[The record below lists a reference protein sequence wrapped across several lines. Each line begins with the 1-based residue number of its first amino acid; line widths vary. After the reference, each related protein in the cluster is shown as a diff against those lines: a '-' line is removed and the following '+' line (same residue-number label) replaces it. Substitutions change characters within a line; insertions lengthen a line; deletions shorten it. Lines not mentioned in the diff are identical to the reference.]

1 MLSALRSLR
10 AVVPSVPRSFA
21 TSSTATLSRT
31 WIQSQQQQCMVKNT
45 LAFRQLAMQQQ
56 KTYATATTTAATS
69 SSTVTGSTAAATP
82 TTQFKTFKPVSPGR
96 RWLKR
101 VPRDHL
107 WKGKPIRHLTVAK
120 RSKAGRNNTGR
131 ITVRHRGGGHKR
143 RLRLLDWYRRTP
155 GPQVVERLEYDPGRT
170 AWIALLRHQETGK
183 LSYILAPHDVQ
194 PGTVLYSFLD
204 KSSWNQTNKNG
215 ITTTLPI
222 DKGNCLPLSR
232 IPTGAIIHA
241 IGMRRGGPAQ
251 VARSAG
257 TYAQLLS
264 TGETGHA
271 IVRLSS
277 GEVRKFPVDVCATI
291 GVVSNPGNMHES
303 LGKAGRNR
311 WKGIRPTVRGV
322 AMNACDHPHGG
333 GKGKT
338 KGGKDPRSPWGT
350 LAKGGKTRKH
360 PNKMVVRE
368 RPRR

>member
-1 MLSALRSLR
+1 M
-10 AVVPSVPRSFA
+10 SVR
-21 TSSTATLSRT
+21 THGQTQGRLVSSIAF
-31 WIQSQQQQCMVKNT
+31 KNT
-45 LAFRQLAMQQQ
+45 FAHASATR
-56 KTYATATTTAATS
+56 TYATATS
-69 SSTVTGSTAAATP
+69 SGGP
-82 TTQFKTFKPVSPGR
+82 TQQFKTYKPSSPGR

-107 WKGKPIRHLTVAK
+107 WKGKPIRALTMAK
-120 RSKAGRNNTGR
+120 RSKGGRNNTGR

-143 RLRLLDWYRRTP
+143 RLRIMDWYRRES
-155 GPQVVERLEYDPGRT
+155 GAQVVERLEYDPGRT
-170 AWIALLRHQETGK
+170 AWIALLKHQTTGRQ
-183 LSYILAPHDVQ
+183 SYILAPHDLQ
-194 PGTVLYSFLD
+194 PGSVIYSFLD
-204 KSSWNQTNKNG
+204 KKSWKQAKNG
-215 ITTTLPI
+215 ITTMLPI

-232 IPTGAIIHA
+232 IPTGTIIHA
-241 IGMRRGGPAQ
+241 IGMRRNGPAQ

-264 TGETGHA
+264 TGETGYA

-277 GEVRKFPVDVCATI
+277 GEVRKFPVDVCATV

-303 LGKAGRNR
+303 LGKAGRSR
-311 WKGIRPTVRGV
+311 WMGIRPTVRGV
-322 AMNACDHPHGG
+322 AQNACDHPHGG

-360 PNKMVVRE
+360 PNKMVVRQ

>member
-10 AVVPSVPRSFA
+10 AAVSSAPRSIA
-21 TSSTATLSRT
+21 TPTTTLSRT
-31 WIQSQQQQCMVKNT
+31 WIQQQSQQNMVKNG
-45 LAFRQLAMQQQ
+45 LAFRQLHAIQQQ
-56 KTYATATTTAATS
+56 KTYATASTSTS
-69 SSTVTGSTAAATP
+69 STSMTGPALPS
-82 TTQFKTFKPVSPGR
+82 TQFKTFKPVSPGR

-107 WKGKPIRHLTVAK
+107 WKGKPIRSLTVAK
-120 RSKAGRNNTGR
+120 RSSAGRNNTGR

-143 RLRLLDWYRRTP
+143 RLRLMDWYRRTS
-155 GPQVVERLEYDPGRT
+155 GAQVVERLEYDPGRT
-170 AWIALLRHQETGK
+170 AWIALLRHQQTGK

-194 PGTVLYSFLD
+194 PGSVLYSFLD
-204 KSSWNQTNKNG
+204 KSSWNQTSKNG

-232 IPTGAIIHA
+232 IPTGTIIHA

-251 VARSAG
+251 IARSAG

-264 TGETGHA
+264 TGESGHA

>member
-1 MLSALRSLR
+1 MLSGLARSLWRPASTTAGVSRMISPLTKTTNAAILQGRFASTMTFRNNVTNVPVASR
-10 AVVPSVPRSFA
+10 AYA
-21 TSSTATLSRT
+21 TITKSSTT
-31 WIQSQQQQCMVKNT
+31 
-45 LAFRQLAMQQQ
+45 
-56 KTYATATTTAATS
+56 TS
-69 SSTVTGSTAAATP
+69 SSSSSSTP
-82 TTQFKTFKPVSPGR
+82 QFITYKPSSPGR

-107 WKGKPIRHLTVAK
+107 WKGKPVRALTIAK
-120 RSKAGRNNTGR
+120 RSTAGRNNSGR

-143 RLRLLDWYRRTP
+143 RLRIIDWYRCEP
-155 GPQVVERLEYDPGRT
+155 GPQLVERIEYDPGRT
-170 AWIALLRHQETGK
+170 AWIALLKHQDTGK
-183 LSYILAPHDVQ
+183 QSYVLAPHDLQ
-194 PGTVLYSFLD
+194 PGSVIYSFLD
-204 KSSWNQTNKNG
+204 KSSWNQTKNG

-222 DKGNCLPLSR
+222 DKGNCLPLSH
-232 IPTGAIIHA
+232 IPTGTIIHA
-241 IGMRRGGPAQ
+241 IGMKRNGPAQ

-264 TGETGHA
+264 TGKTGHA
-271 IVRLSS
+271 IIRLSS
-277 GEVRKFPVDVCATI
+277 GEVRKFPVDVCATV

-303 LGKAGRNR
+303 LGKAGRRR
-311 WKGIRPTVRGV
+311 WMGIRPSVRGV
-322 AMNACDHPHGG
+322 AQNACDHPHGG

>member
-1 MLSALRSLR
+1 MLSGLARSLWR
-10 AVVPSVPRSFA
+10 PASAASGVARMITPTMKSTTLLMQGHSLSTVPFRNSLHKAA
-21 TSSTATLSRT
+21 TSSVTR
-31 WIQSQQQQCMVKNT
+31 
-45 LAFRQLAMQQQ
+45 
-56 KTYATATTTAATS
+56 TYATATATASPTS
-69 SSTVTGSTAAATP
+69 SSASP
-82 TTQFKTFKPVSPGR
+82 QFKTYTPSSPGR

-107 WKGKPIRHLTVAK
+107 WKGKPVRALTIAK
-120 RSKAGRNNTGR
+120 RSTAGRNNTGR

-143 RLRLLDWYRRTP
+143 RLRIVDWYRRES
-155 GPQVVERLEYDPGRT
+155 GSQLVERIEYDPGRT
-170 AWIALLRHQETGK
+170 AWIALLKHQTTGRQ
-183 LSYILAPHDVQ
+183 SYILAPHDLQ
-194 PGTVLYSFLD
+194 PGSVIHSFLD
-204 KSSWNQTNKNG
+204 KSSWNQTKNG

-232 IPTGAIIHA
+232 IPTGTIIHA
-241 IGMRRGGPAQ
+241 IGMKRNGPAQ

-271 IVRLSS
+271 IIRLSS
-277 GEVRKFPVDVCATI
+277 GEVRKFPVEVCATI

-303 LGKAGRNR
+303 LGKAGRSR
-311 WKGIRPTVRGV
+311 WMGIRPSVRGV
-322 AMNACDHPHGG
+322 AQNACDHPHGG

>member
-1 MLSALRSLR
+1 MLSGIARSLLR
-10 AVVPSVPRSFA
+10 PVTSVARA
-21 TSSTATLSRT
+21 TSMIAPVTKSQV
-31 WIQSQQQQCMVKNT
+31 QSQ
-45 LAFRQLAMQQQ
+45 LSSIAFRNTSLSTSVSR
-56 KTYATATTTAATS
+56 TYATASTS
-69 SSTVTGSTAAATP
+69 SATP
-82 TTQFKTFKPVSPGR
+82 QFKTYTPSSPGR

-107 WKGKPIRHLTVAK
+107 WKGKPVRALTVAK
-120 RSKAGRNNTGR
+120 RSTAGRNNTGR

-143 RLRLLDWYRRTP
+143 RLRMIDWYRCES
-155 GPQVVERLEYDPGRT
+155 GAHIVERLEYDPGRT
-170 AWIALLRHQETGK
+170 AWIALLKNKDSGK
-183 LSYILAPHDVQ
+183 QSYILAPHDLA
-194 PGTVLYSFLD
+194 PGTVIYSFLN
-204 KSSWNQTNKNG
+204 KSTWNQTKSG

-232 IPTGAIIHA
+232 IPTGTIIHA

-251 VARSAG
+251 IARSAG

-264 TGETGHA
+264 TGDTGHA

-277 GEVRKFPVDVCATI
+277 GETRKLPVDVCATI

-311 WKGIRPTVRGV
+311 WKGIRPSVRGV

-368 RPRR
+368 RIRR